1 MDLDTLIH
9 NFKGHLNTINNHKR
23 MVMEYC
29 FRVGLYKQG
38 LLHDL
43 SKYSPQEFIPGV
55 IYYQGDRSP
64 NNAQREAL
72 GYSDAW
78 LHHKGHNKHHYE
90 YWIDYPT
97 NKDAGLVGMKMPVK
111 YVVEMFCDRVAA
123 SKIYQGDNYTDAA
136 PLEYFLKAK
145 GRRIIHPETSD
156 FLEKLLVM
164 LKEKGE
170 KKTFAYLR
178 RTDHY

>member
-38 LLHDL
+38 LLNDL

-72 GYSDAW
+72 
-78 LHHKGHNKHHYE
+78 
-90 YWIDYPT
+90 
-97 NKDAGLVGMKMPVK
+97 
-111 YVVEMFCDRVAA
+111 
-123 SKIYQGDNYTDAA
+123 
-136 PLEYFLKAK
+136 
-145 GRRIIHPETSD
+145 
-156 FLEKLLVM
+156 
-164 LKEKGE
+164 
-170 KKTFAYLR
+170 
-178 RTDHY
+178 

>member
-9 NFKGHLNTINNHKR
+9 NFKGHLSTINNHKR

-43 SKYSPQEFIPGV
+43 SKYCPQEFIPGV

-123 SKIYQGDNYTDAA
+123 RPLCYPPGYRPASAQAVKDACRTWGRLYIYLY
-136 PLEYFLKAK
+136 
-145 GRRIIHPETSD
+145 
-156 FLEKLLVM
+156 
-164 LKEKGE
+164 
-170 KKTFAYLR
+170 KKTRSSQTILISYEVNIERNRAVLQQI
-178 RTDHY
+178 